1 MSEKGVK
8 EEWEAGRRRRWK
20 KEKKKKKTGEKRRNQ
35 TVAGVGKRSALTGS
49 EVKLPS

>member
-8 EEWEAGRRRRWK
+8 EEWEAGRGGRR
-20 KEKKKKKTGEKRRNQ
+20 KEKKKITGENGRNQ
-35 TVAGVGKRSALTGS
+35 TLAGVGERSVLTGS

>member
-8 EEWEAGRRRRWK
+8 EEG
-20 KEKKKKKTGEKRRNQ
+20 EKNKTGEKRRNQ
-35 TVAGVGKRSALTGS
+35 TLAGVGKRSVLTGS